1 MSWVSN
7 GRPRWDWSGG
17 NSASEPLSGPGPCC
31 FLGGLGSSI
40 MGRDPLLGLV
50 PVLYPAQPQKAKT
63 AAGGRTEHRRKGNG
77 GHGPPPAPLHA
88 CRLRLLQPLSA
99 PPLPPGFEIS
109 AKFRRISAKF
119 FVSVWYREKIF
130 RYFQKISF

>member
-31 FLGGLGSSI
+31 YLGGLGSSI

-63 AAGGRTEHRRKGNG
+63 A
-77 GHGPPPAPLHA
+77 
-88 CRLRLLQPLSA
+88 
-99 PPLPPGFEIS
+99 
-109 AKFRRISAKF
+109 
-119 FVSVWYREKIF
+119 IF
-130 RYFQKISF
+130 LIFKKNKNFKNICLF